1 VGTTVFFVAVA
12 LRFGVQGLR
21 VETSASVIVM
31 VVAFLYFASISVA
44 LAVIDLETHTL
55 PDRIVLSAYP
65 VAAILVGA
73 AAVVSGEPQ
82 CLFWA
87 LLGGLMLFLLY
98 FLMAALYPKG
108 MGLGDVKLAGVI
120 GIFLGLLGP
129 GPFIVGA
136 FGAFVLGGA
145 FSLVLLATR
154 RAGRG
159 SGIPFGPWMLAGA
172 WLGVFAGEPIATGYL
187 TLVGLN

>member
-1 VGTTVFFVAVA
+1 V
-12 LRFGVQGLR
+12 
-21 VETSASVIVM
+21 
-31 VVAFLYFASISVA
+31 
-44 LAVIDLETHTL
+44 
-55 PDRIVLSAYP
+55 
-65 VAAILVGA
+65 VGA
-73 AAVVSGEPQ
+73 AAVVSGEPE

-87 LLGGLMLFLLY
+87 LLGGLALFLLY

-120 GIFLGLLGP
+120 GIFLGVLGV
-129 GPFIVGA
+129 GPLIVGA
-136 FGAFVLGGA
+136 FGAFVLGGL
-145 FSLVLLATR
+145 FSLVLLATG

-187 TLVGLN
+187 NLVGLN